1 LRPGEWPEGFCQS
14 ARIPNGSEAIPA
26 LLITPPDRTDAAIC
40 LIHGSGDNKTAYK
53 WRLARELLNKGLTIL
68 AIDLAGHGESQTPQR
83 WPDCTTEI
91 PAALTWLRNQPGV
104 KHVGLLGISMGG
116 ALSAHAAVVASPDA
130 LALCETP
137 ITFHYT
143 RSMVWREMWNFLR
156 SPILDLMREV
166 TVWRIWRLWNAE
178 KGVREVAL
186 SDLIRRLDV
195 PGHVAKLSCP
205 LHLIYGQ
212 RDDIAPPD
220 HGRRL
225 REAANIPTRLTLVPG
240 ASHLTLILMPQT
252 THTLAKWFAEQLID
266 DDSADTHDSGM
277 SASSTFSLFSF

>member
-1 LRPGEWPEGFCQS
+1 M
-14 ARIPNGSEAIPA
+14 
-26 LLITPPDRTDAAIC
+26 
-40 LIHGSGDNKTAYK
+40 
-53 WRLARELLNKGLTIL
+53 LNKGLTIL

-91 PAALTWLRNQPGV
+91 PAALAWLRDQPGV

-116 ALSAHAAVVASPDA
+116 ALSAHAAVATSPEA
-130 LALCETP
+130 VALCQTP
-137 ITFHYT
+137 VTFRYT
-143 RSMVWREMWNFLR
+143 RSMVWREIWNVLR
-156 SPILDLMREV
+156 SPVLDLMREV
-166 TVWRIWRLWNAE
+166 TAWRIWRQWNAE
-178 KGVREVAL
+178 QGIREVAL

-195 PGHVAKLSCP
+195 PSHVAKLSCP

-225 REAANIPTRLTLVPG
+225 HEAATSRARLTLVPG

-252 THTLAKWFAEQLID
+252 THTLADWFAEQLID
-266 DDSADTHDSGM
+266 HAPADTHDSRM